1 MKSNHMNMTIEKKDE
16 IYDFIS
22 ANKKKFI
29 YKKRISEQVEHMNL
43 LISNICDLRFSSL
56 NECFE
61 FFSSHWDKKCKND
74 ECENER
80 KLLSLFPKRSDYSN
94 IISRYGIYKFC
105 SNSECN
111 YKSISQR
118 QSGENNTCHRMSE
131 ETFKSMCLK
140 NSIKMKKNIKEG
152 RFLPNITNSWAKSR
166 CEIQFYRNNDLI
178 QIKTRST
185 WDAYFQIFNTDLI
198 YESLI
203 IQYKFNRIEHN
214 YIVDFVD
221 YNNKIIYEIKPSSN
235 ISDRKNQAKI
245 RYAKKWCKSNGYTFV
260 LIKDSWFKKNYDEK
274 IVIGQPCEEKMKR
287 NLKQFK

>member
-1 MKSNHMNMTIEKKDE
+1 
-16 IYDFIS
+16 
-22 ANKKKFI
+22 
-29 YKKRISEQVEHMNL
+29 
-43 LISNICDLRFSSL
+43 
-56 NECFE
+56 
-61 FFSSHWDKKCKND
+61 
-74 ECENER
+74 
-80 KLLSLFPKRSDYSN
+80 
-94 IISRYGIYKFC
+94 
-105 SNSECN
+105 
-111 YKSISQR
+111 
-118 QSGENNTCHRMSE
+118 
-131 ETFKSMCLK
+131 
-140 NSIKMKKNIKEG
+140 MKKNIKEG

-287 NLKQFK
+287 NIIDNFGEQKWEVIISKLMDPEKLPKTHAHFIPNFLNLAFGN